1 MNKVLT
7 EFDSI
12 MTGEYGN
19 AILYTGVVGLA
30 LSDKIP
36 TPNAL
41 LATFSLN
48 SLKSQY
54 DKGDIDLFEYKTK
67 VEKMLSTYKYIW
79 WGGVFATTFLAK
91 GNAYDKAKI
100 GGILI
105 GIGLVAS
112 FLVRKPDIND
122 TVAIDEPEEMKVDFN
137 AKTRKRAYRR
147 GNYIKFV

>member
-1 MNKVLT
+1 MSKVLT

-12 MTGEYGN
+12 MMGEYGN

-30 LSDKIP
+30 LSDKVP

-41 LATFSLN
+41 LATLSLN
-48 SLKSQY
+48 NLKSRY
-54 DKGDIDLFEYKTK
+54 DKGDIDVFEYKQR

-79 WGGVFATTFLAK
+79 WGGVFATVFFAK
-91 GNAYDKAKI
+91 GNAYDKAKL

-105 GIGLVAS
+105 GIGLIAS
-112 FLVRKPDIND
+112 LLVGKPEIND
-122 TVAIDEPEEMKVDFN
+122 TAAIDEPEDMEVNFDAN
-137 AKTRKRAYRR
+137 TRKRAYRR

>member
-1 MNKVLT
+1 MSKVLQ
-7 EFDSI
+7 EFDTI

-41 LATFSLN
+41 LATLSLN
-48 SLKSQY
+48 NLKSRY
-54 DKGDIDLFEYKTK
+54 DKGDIDVFEYKQR

-91 GNAYDKAKI
+91 GNAYDKAKL

-112 FLVRKPDIND
+112 LLVGKPEIND
-122 TVAIDEPEEMKVDFN
+122 TAAIDEPEEMEVNFDAN
-137 AKTRKRAYRR
+137 RRKRAYRR